1 MSTSP
6 DGRLQRL
13 LGAGPLLPLR
23 KRLRQRFERGALD
36 ENIDR
41 FRISNLTV
49 EEHSVLASLLG
60 RPVRFSSS
68 MQVDVHAIDTALQRA
83 GIAISLRQALEQI
96 DGPIVHIE
104 TSRRQLEATWS
115 GVINRC
121 GDPGLAKFL
130 QVPAGI
136 GLLKR
141 LSGRNPQAAVQLCG
155 RADRV
160 LQSLPASG
168 MTRAQLAADTLGDA
182 HALDNGQPT
191 ATIVLAVWRKLVAP
205 LVEVEDTLPTSQDD
219 RDVQHEIKDERVRDI
234 WARAGVLV
242 NELARPALFL
252 NLSTSGNRRIVCASG
267 EPSYASLRLLLR
279 SPPCW
284 TIADQD
290 VFVCE
295 NPNLVAIA
303 ADELGEHCAPMVC
316 TEGMPAA
323 AQRTLLTQ
331 LVQAGARLWYHGD
344 FDWPGLRIGNHV
356 MREYGARP
364 WHFGVS
370 EYTAAVQSGPRP
382 GHPLRGAEV
391 LASWDEA
398 LSAMMRAHQL
408 AIAEESVAASLLQDL
423 DG

>member
-1 MSTSP
+1 MNTPP

-13 LGAGPLLPLR
+13 LGAEPLVPLR

-41 FRISNLTV
+41 FRLSNLTV
-49 EEHSVLASLLG
+49 EEHSALASLQG
-60 RPVRFSSS
+60 RPVRLSSS
-68 MQVDVHAIDTALQRA
+68 MEVDVHAIDAALQRA
-83 GIAISLRQALEQI
+83 GIATSLREALEKI

-115 GVINRC
+115 GIIDSC
-121 GDPGLAKFL
+121 GHPGLAKFL
-130 QVPAGI
+130 RAPVGI

-141 LSGRNPQAAVQLCG
+141 LSGRDPEAAAQLCG

-160 LQSLPASG
+160 LESLPVSG

-191 ATIVLAVWRKLVAP
+191 ATIVLAVWRQVVAP
-205 LVEVEDTLPTSQDD
+205 LVEVEDTLATSQDD
-219 RDVQHEIKDERVRDI
+219 GDVQHGIKDERARDV

-252 NLSTSGNRRIVCASG
+252 NLSASCNRNIVYASG

-303 ADELGEHCAPMVC
+303 ADELGERCAPMVC

-331 LVQAGARLWYHGD
+331 LVRAGARLRYHGD

-356 MREYGARP
+356 MREFGARP

-370 EYTAAVQSGPRP
+370 EYTAAVQSAPRP
-382 GHPLRGAEV
+382 GHPLRGTEV

-408 AIAEESVAASLLQDL
+408 AIAEESVAATLLQDL